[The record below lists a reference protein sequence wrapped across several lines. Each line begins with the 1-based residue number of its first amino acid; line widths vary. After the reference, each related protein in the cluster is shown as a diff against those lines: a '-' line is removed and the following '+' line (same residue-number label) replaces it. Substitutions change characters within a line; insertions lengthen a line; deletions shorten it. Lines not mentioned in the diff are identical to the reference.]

1 MINLPLGNGQSGRN
15 IKMKRVLT
23 MTALAA
29 SVALGAATVGHAQEK
44 TIYLGGYGGSFET
57 LLKEKILPPFEA
69 ETGAKIVYVPGNSTD
84 TLAKLQAQKGNQELD
99 VVFLDDGPMFQAIDF
114 GFCATIEN
122 AAIFDDVYDIAKMNT
137 DKAVGAGF
145 VATGLSY
152 NAEYFEKQGWEPPTS
167 WNDLKDPKYAGKLVV
182 PPVTN
187 TYGLHALWM
196 MAKLNGGDES
206 NIEPGFKV
214 FEDVIAK
221 NVLAFEPSS
230 GKMSEL
236 FQNGEIVLSVWGSGR
251 LKSLADTGFPGKFAY
266 PKEGAVALMVA
277 VCPVVGSDVPE
288 LSQKLVQ
295 HFLKPENQVLL
306 AETVGFGPVNTKA
319 VLPDDLAAVLP
330 YGPERINAMNAIDWT
345 IVNPA
350 RGEWTKQWTRRVEQ

>member
-1 MINLPLGNGQSGRN
+1 MKNLLSA
-15 IKMKRVLT
+15 
-23 MTALAA
+23 TALAA
-29 SVALGAATVGHAQEK
+29 AVLISTTAVSQAEDK

-57 LLKEKILPPFEA
+57 LLKEKILPPFEE

-114 GFCATIEN
+114 GFCSTIED
-122 AAIFDDVYDIAKMNT
+122 AEIFNDVYDIAKMNT

-152 NAEYFEKQGWEPPTS
+152 NADYFAEQGWDAPTS

-182 PPVTN
+182 PPITN

-196 MAKLNGGDES
+196 MAKLNGGDEN
-206 NIEPGFKV
+206 NIEPGFVV
-214 FEDVIAK
+214 FEDTIAD

-277 VCPVVGSDVPE
+277 VCPVVDSDVPD
-288 LSQKLVQ
+288 LAQKLVQ

-319 VLPDDLAAVLP
+319 ELPDDLASVLP
-330 YGPERINAMNAIDWT
+330 YGPERINAMNAVDWT
-345 IVNPA
+345 VVN
-350 RGEWTKQWTRRVEQ
+350 

>member
-1 MINLPLGNGQSGRN
+1 
-15 IKMKRVLT
+15 MKRLLT
-23 MTALAA
+23 LTALA
-29 SVALGAATVGHAQEK
+29 SCLALGTAQAQEK

-84 TLAKLQAQKGNQELD
+84 TLAKLQAQKGAQELD
-99 VVFLDDGPMFQAIDF
+99 VAILDDGPMFQAIDF
-114 GFCATIEN
+114 GFCTKIED
-122 AAIFDDVYDIAKMNT
+122 AAIFDDVYDIARMNT
-137 DKAVGAGF
+137 DKAIGAGF
-145 VATGLSY
+145 VATGFAY
-152 NAEYFEKQGWEPPTS
+152 NAEYFEKEGWDPPSS
-167 WNDLKDPKYAGKLVV
+167 WNDLTDPKYAGKLVV
-182 PPVTN
+182 PPITN

-196 MAKLNGGDES
+196 MAKLNGGDEK

-214 FEDVIAK
+214 FEDTIAK

-277 VCPVVGSDVPE
+277 VCPVVDSDVPE

-319 VLPDDLAAVLP
+319 ELPPELAEVLP
-330 YGPERINAMNAIDWT
+330 YGTERIEAMNAIDWT